1 MWLTLVYFCG
11 IFVYYLM
18 KIMAA
23 YKVLVVDDNADIR
36 TLYDEEL
43 TGEGYQ
49 VITAANGEEALQIAR
64 EDPPDVV
71 ILDIAMPVKSG
82 LETLTELAGAHGGI
96 PVIVNTAYPLFRF
109 DFRSLRAAAWLVKSS
124 NLTELKTTLHRILN
138 ERSEEKL

>member
-1 MWLTLVYFCG
+1 
-11 IFVYYLM
+11 
-18 KIMAA
+18 MAT

-36 TLYDEEL
+36 ALYDEEL

-49 VITAANGEEALQIAR
+49 VVTAANGEEALQIAK
-64 EDPPDVV
+64 EDPPDAV

-82 LETLTELAGAHGGI
+82 LETLTELAGINGDI

-124 NLTELKTTLHRILN
+124 NLTELKTTLQKVLN
-138 ERSEEKL
+138 ERNEKSL

>member
-1 MWLTLVYFCG
+1 
-11 IFVYYLM
+11 M

-64 EDPPDVV
+64 EDPPDAV
-71 ILDIAMPVKSG
+71 ILDIAMPV
-82 LETLTELAGAHGGI
+82 
-96 PVIVNTAYPLFRF
+96 
-109 DFRSLRAAAWLVKSS
+109 
-124 NLTELKTTLHRILN
+124 
-138 ERSEEKL
+138 